1 MAVLTQGGH
10 WESEGHFLDL
20 RTGRDRQATPEV
32 EPDQPVPVSAM
43 AVAALRAWVASVTV
57 PGRDPFLELEP
68 PLQEGGQGQRLD
80 PTWGRE
86 GEEGCEGGGSLE
98 GAVSLVWREGDSF
111 QGRYERGRRHGWGV
125 VSGRNH
131 ILLHHIK
138 LDLASNLYWILFKQ
152 F

>member
-1 MAVLTQGGH
+1 
-10 WESEGHFLDL
+10 
-20 RTGRDRQATPEV
+20 
-32 EPDQPVPVSAM
+32 M

-111 QGRYERGRRHGWGV
+111 QGRYEKGRRHGWGV
-125 VSGRNH
+125 VSGANQLSF
-131 ILLHHIK
+131 ITFNWTAWTPIYTGLF
-138 LDLASNLYWILFKQ
+138 LDICSYW
-152 F
+152 